1 MDLQHKLTFRMKGN
15 NMTDMLVKLYN
26 LPETLPFISSLA
38 TPEIKIRKPMGSE
51 KSRSVQW
58 VRENFGESWASEMD
72 ITFSRSPVSCYIAQ
86 KDGEL
91 VGFAC
96 YDAAA
101 LGYFGPTG
109 VAETFRGR
117 GIGKALLLACLGE
130 MKFKGYGYAIIGWAG
145 PEEFYEKAVG
155 AVAIPD
161 STPGIWKDW
170 LGEAEE

>member
-1 MDLQHKLTFRMKGN
+1 MDLHNTLTFRKKGN

-26 LPETLPFISSLA
+26 LPEGWPLISNLA
-38 TPEIKIRKPMGSE
+38 AAEIKIRKPMGSE
-51 KSRSVQW
+51 KFRSVQW

-72 ITFSRSPVSCYIAQ
+72 FTFSRSPASCYIAQ
-86 KDGEL
+86 QAGNL
-91 VGFAC
+91 LGFAC

-109 VAETFRGR
+109 VAEAFRGK
-117 GIGKALLLACLGE
+117 GIGKALLLACLEE
-130 MKFKGYGYAIIGWAG
+130 MKVKGYGYAIIGWAG
-145 PEEFYEKAVG
+145 PQEFYEKTVS

-170 LGEAEE
+170 LGEAEA